1 MLTLR
6 LTWDELIEVSGG
18 YTQTSRQLE
27 ALRAAGFWRARLGR
41 DGRVVLERAHYEAV
55 CAGAVAPGARASQ
68 TDRPQVRRVA

>member
-1 MLTLR
+1 VTLR
-6 LTWDELIEVSGG
+6 LSPAELIEVSGG

-41 DGRVVLERAHYEAV
+41 DGQVVLERAHYEAV
-55 CAGAVAPGARASQ
+55 CAGAVAPGARPSQ